1 MPDSHQAAPAGAPA
15 TPGTAGP
22 SPRGVRVVV
31 TGATGN
37 VGTSVLEA
45 LGADDR
51 VASVLGL
58 ARRRP
63 TWHLPKVT
71 WAEADVVSSDLVGL
85 FRGADVVIHLAWA
98 IQPSHRPE
106 VLRAINVVG
115 SARVFDA
122 VGDAGVPS
130 LVYASSIGAYSPG
143 PKDRAVDE
151 TWPTEGLVSS
161 FYARHKAAVERR
173 LDLFEH
179 QHPHVRVVRLRKAL
193 IFKREAASG
202 VRRLFAGPFV
212 PRWLLRPDRIPAV
225 PDTPGL
231 VFQAVHTS
239 DVADAYRRAALGDAR
254 GPFNI
259 AAEPVLDGRRL
270 AEALDARPVRVPRRA
285 LRAAASA
292 SWRLHLQP
300 TPPGWVDLAFAVPVM
315 DTARARTELGWA
327 PLVGADEA
335 LRQLLDGMADGAG
348 LPTPALRPGRSLSP
362 LRRSPP
368 RPRPVGTAG

>member
-1 MPDSHQAAPAGAPA
+1 MQDSPAAAPATA
-15 TPGTAGP
+15 GTAAP
-22 SPRGVRVVV
+22 DPTGVRVVV

-37 VGTSVLEA
+37 VGTSVLQA

-51 VASVLGL
+51 VESILGL

-106 VLRAINVVG
+106 VLRSINVVG

-122 VGDAGVPS
+122 VAEAGVPS

-151 TWPTEGLVSS
+151 SWPTEGLVSS

-173 LDLFEH
+173 LDVFERE
-179 QHPHVRVVRLRKAL
+179 HPDVRVVRLRKAL

-212 PRWLLRPDRIPAV
+212 PGWLLRPDRIPAV

-231 VFQAVHTS
+231 VFQAVHTA

-259 AAEPVLDGRRL
+259 AAEPVLDGRTL
-270 AEALDARPVRVPRRA
+270 AAALDARPVGVPRRL

-315 DTARARTELGWA
+315 DTTRARTELGWA
-327 PLVGADEA
+327 PTVGADEA
-335 LRQLLDGMADGAG
+335 LRQLLDGMAHGAG

-362 LRRSPP
+362 LRLSPP
-368 RPRPVGTAG
+368 RPRPVGTAP